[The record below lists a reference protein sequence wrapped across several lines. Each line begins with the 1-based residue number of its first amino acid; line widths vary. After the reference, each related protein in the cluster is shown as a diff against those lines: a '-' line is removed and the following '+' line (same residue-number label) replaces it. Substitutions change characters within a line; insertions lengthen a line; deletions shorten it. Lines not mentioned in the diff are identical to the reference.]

1 MVVYTKEHSKMVN
14 FKDQVKHIIKIRIL
28 IKMLNILDSLNK
40 VKNMEMENII
50 TEMVEVGKDNGPKTD
65 KTVLANIKIKK
76 VI

>member
-1 MVVYTKEHSKMVN
+1 MVVHTKEHSKMVN
-14 FKDQVKHIIKIRIL
+14 YKDQVKHIIKIRIL

-40 VKNMEMENII
+40 VKNMDMENII
-50 TEMVEVGKDNGPKTD
+50 MEMVEVGKDNGPKTD